1 MRLFLGVLSSFALAV
16 IGPICAADFP
26 ARTFN
31 ARWITTPGGQQ
42 FEYGVH
48 HFRKTFDLAAKPA
61 KFTVHVTADNRYQ
74 LFVNGERVC
83 WGPARGD
90 TLHWRYETVDIAAHL
105 RAGKNVLAAVVWNFG
120 PDAPLAQIT
129 EQTGFLLQGDT
140 QVEAMVNTG
149 QTPWK
154 CTRNEAYSP
163 IPLPR
168 LPGYLVIGP
177 GERLDA
183 ARYPWGWEQTGFDDS
198 RWIDARPVGG
208 FTRWELEP
216 RPIPAMEEK
225 PLRLARVRRSSGIT
239 VPEGFPSRPGAL
251 RIPANT
257 KATVL
262 LDQDE
267 LTTGYPELL
276 VSGGKGARVT
286 LTYAELLRL
295 PGTNYE
301 HGNRNEIEGKTI
313 SGYSDS
319 FLPDGGEQRAYR
331 TLWWRTWRYIEL
343 YIETGAEPLT
353 IDDLSA
359 TFTAYPFVRKA
370 RFEADDPD
378 LDRIQEVGW
387 RTARLCAHETYVD
400 CPWWEQLQYS
410 ADTRIQAL
418 ISIYN
423 TGDTRLMKNAIDMLD
438 SSRSGSRPTFSRAPS
453 RLQQYIPAFS
463 LWWIGMIH
471 DYWMFVDD
479 PAYVKEKLAG
489 TRAVLDWF
497 RGYERPDGTLKPLP
511 WWNQVDTTLRARQDQ
526 DIYWSLIDG
535 VHLLAL
541 QWQAEMEAALG
552 SPALAAEYRQRSQK
566 LGAAIRSRYWSE
578 ERKLFAEFGTKDK
591 FTQPANALAI
601 LAGIV
606 PEAERQALINRVLD
620 DSSLTM
626 ESAMYFS
633 YYLHSAVAEA
643 GAGDRYLSLL
653 DNWRRSLKLGFTTFP
668 EFAPETTRSD
678 CHAWSAHPLV
688 HIFRTILGV
697 DSAAPGFKKVVIRP
711 NLGKLTRVSGAI
723 PHPNGEIA
731 ASFRLQGGRLSVEVA
746 LPQGVSGEFVWRGQ
760 RRALVPGRNAFTL

>member
-1 MRLFLGVLSSFALAV
+1 MGSPIGVFALLAAV
-16 IGPICAADFP
+16 GSLQGADFP
-26 ARTFN
+26 ARSFT
-31 ARWITTPGGQQ
+31 ARWITDPAGPQ

-48 HFRKTFDLAAKPA
+48 HFRKTFDLPAKPA
-61 KFTVHVTADNRYQ
+61 RFVVHATADNRYQ
-74 LFVNGERVC
+74 LFVNGQRVS

-90 TLHWRYETVDIAAHL
+90 LFHWRYETVDIASRL

-140 QVEAMVNTG
+140 QDEAMVNTG

-154 CTRNEAYSP
+154 CARDEAYSP

-168 LPGYLVIGP
+168 LPGYLVVGP
-177 GERLDA
+177 GERVDA
-183 ARYPWGWEQTGFDDS
+183 ARYPWGWEQPEFDD
-198 RWIDARPVGG
+198 RQWAGARPVSG

-216 RPIPAMEEK
+216 RPIPPMEEK
-225 PLRLARVRRSSGIT
+225 PIRLARVRRASGVT
-239 VPEGFPSRPGAL
+239 PPAGFPSRAAAL
-251 RIPANT
+251 RVPANT
-257 KATVL
+257 KATLL
-262 LDQDE
+262 LDQDA
-267 LTTGYPELL
+267 LTTGYPELV
-276 VSGGKGARVT
+276 VSGGQGGKVT

-295 PGTNYE
+295 PGTTYG
-301 HGNRNEIEGKTI
+301 HGNRDEIEGKTI

-319 FLPDGGEQRAYR
+319 FLPDGGARRAYR

-343 YIETGAEPLT
+343 SVETGAEPLT

-359 TFTAYPFVRKA
+359 TFSAYPFVRKA

-378 LDRIQEVGW
+378 MDRIQEVAW

-423 TGDTRLMKNAIDMLD
+423 TGDTRLMKNAIEMLD
-438 SSRSGSRPTFSRAPS
+438 SSRSGGRPTFSRAPS

-479 PAYVKEKLAG
+479 PGYVREKLAG
-489 TRAVLDWF
+489 ARAVLDWF
-497 RGYERPDGTLKPLP
+497 RSYERADGTLKPLP
-511 WWNQVDTTLRARQDQ
+511 WWNQVDTTLRARPDQ
-526 DIYWSLIDG
+526 EIYWSLIDC

-541 QWQAEMEAALG
+541 QWQAEMEEALG
-552 SPALAAEYRQRSQK
+552 SAALAAEYRERGRKLAAAVRSH
-566 LGAAIRSRYWSE
+566 YWSP
-578 ERKLFAEFGTKDK
+578 ERGLFAEFGTKDK

-601 LAGIV
+601 LAGV
-606 PEAERQALINRVLD
+606 APESERQALMNRVLD
-620 DSSLTM
+620 ESSISM
-626 ESAMYFS
+626 ESSMYFS
-633 YYLHSAVAEA
+633 YYIHSAAAEA
-643 GAGDRYLSLL
+643 GVGDRYLSLL
-653 DNWRRSLKLGFTTFP
+653 DNWRQSLRMGFTTFP
-668 EFAPETTRSD
+668 EFEPEKTRSD

-697 DSAAPGFKKVVIRP
+697 DSAAPGFKKVLVRP
-711 NLGKLTRVSGAI
+711 NLGKLTRASGSI

-731 ASFRLQGGRLSVEVA
+731 VSLRMEGGRLTAEIT
-746 LPQGVSGEFVWRGQ
+746 LPPGVPGEFVWRG
-760 RRALVPGRNAFTL
+760 RRRPLAPGRNAFTM